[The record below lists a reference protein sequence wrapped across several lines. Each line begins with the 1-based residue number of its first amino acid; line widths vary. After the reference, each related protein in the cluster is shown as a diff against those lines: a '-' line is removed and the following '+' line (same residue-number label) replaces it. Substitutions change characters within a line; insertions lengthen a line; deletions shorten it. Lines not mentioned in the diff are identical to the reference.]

1 MLFLAEFSPIVPE
14 VGMIF
19 WAVVIFLITW
29 LILGRLTFKPIAR
42 ALREREDSIDGALKE
57 AERARAEMARI
68 QAENA
73 EAMKAQQ
80 AERAAV
86 MREAKEAKDQ
96 IIKEA
101 KAEAEVVTGRM
112 IAEAR
117 REIDA
122 QKASAMLE
130 VKNSAGQLAID
141 VAQKVLNNQLADP
154 AAQTRYAESL
164 IADIKLN

>member
-19 WAVVIFLITW
+19 WAIVIFLITW
-29 LILGRLTFKPIAR
+29 LVLGRLTFKPIAR
-42 ALREREDSIDGALKE
+42 ALREREDSIDGALRE

-68 QAENA
+68 QADNA
-73 EAMKAQQ
+73 EALKQVQ
-80 AERAAV
+80 AERTAM
-86 MREAKEAKDQ
+86 MREAKEAKEQ
-96 IIKEA
+96 ILKDA

-130 VKNSAGQLAID
+130 VKNAAGQLAID
-141 VAQKVLNNQLADP
+141 VAQKVLHNQLADP
-154 AAQTRYAESL
+154 AAQTKYAESL
-164 IADIKLN
+164 IRDIKLN